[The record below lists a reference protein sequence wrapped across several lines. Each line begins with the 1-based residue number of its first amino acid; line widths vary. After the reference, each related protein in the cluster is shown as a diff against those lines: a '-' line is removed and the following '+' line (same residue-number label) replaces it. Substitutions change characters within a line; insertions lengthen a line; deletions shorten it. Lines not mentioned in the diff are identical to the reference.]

1 MRQKSCLHFITTH
14 TFFFPK
20 SSKCLNDFATN
31 LKTVLDSVLPSSDI
45 FYEKISFIAFHYAN
59 DDMSVNT
66 LKSQSLVN
74 FRDIYN
80 FDIEMDVIPI
90 AFSHVSLSS

>member
-1 MRQKSCLHFITTH
+1 M
-14 TFFFPK
+14 
-20 SSKCLNDFATN
+20 
-31 LKTVLDSVLPSSDI
+31 LDSVLPSSDI

-66 LKSQSLVN
+66 LKSQYLVN